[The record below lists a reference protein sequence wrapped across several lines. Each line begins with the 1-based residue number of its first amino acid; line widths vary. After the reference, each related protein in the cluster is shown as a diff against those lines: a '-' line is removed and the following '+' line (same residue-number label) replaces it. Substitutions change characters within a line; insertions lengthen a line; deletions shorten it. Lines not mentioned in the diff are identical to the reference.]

1 MAGQETWGT
10 LPKAQDDATT
20 IDSEISAAIAAH
32 NADPDAHTATGQA
45 LDLHRVNEVIDHPA
59 GSIVQDKFVND
70 SLSFTTIK
78 AATTFENS
86 ARFTPTFGGSGAV
99 TYGTN
104 GVDIK
109 SGATVSS
116 FSQLTLG
123 LIGASFA
130 SSFTFSATVYVAGAV
145 SGNGKA
151 AFGVGDPDAS
161 GANILL
167 DEDFVG
173 FLFQKVGTTITI
185 YGVMAS
191 GDSGT
196 HTLTAALGTCSLGS
210 VVDLIVRFVPGTG
223 AEFYIRT
230 VSGGLIGPVLL
241 TTVLPALDGDASLRF
256 AVSNQATTKN
266 FEFQL
271 ANAEFER

>member
-1 MAGQETWGT
+1 M
-10 LPKAQDDATT
+10 
-20 IDSEISAAIAAH
+20 I
-32 NADPDAHTATGQA
+32 
-45 LDLHRVNEVIDHPA
+45 
-59 GSIVQDKFVND
+59 
-70 SLSFTTIK
+70 
-78 AATTFENS
+78 
-86 ARFTPTFGGSGAV
+86 
-99 TYGTN
+99 
-104 GVDIK
+104 
-109 SGATVSS
+109 
-116 FSQLTLG
+116 
-123 LIGASFA
+123 
-130 SSFTFSATVYVAGAV
+130 
-145 SGNGKA
+145 
-151 AFGVGDPDAS
+151 
-161 GANILL
+161 NILL